1 MIRVKNVSAYLDE
14 SFILRMRVVPRSEQI
29 SSSLFGDGDFLCN
42 RKLRSYYIKKLSGD
56 STAAETKDV
65 ARATRRRRRILQT
78 EFIFMKE

>member
-42 RKLRSYYIKKLSGD
+42 RKLCLITTKSTKSTKSWIMLDKKEGG
-56 STAAETKDV
+56 
-65 ARATRRRRRILQT
+65 IPWQN
-78 EFIFMKE
+78 FITIR